1 VLCASITLGGIGR
14 SHRVYNH
21 PNGVTEEEVMTN
33 LLISILGTTVVT
45 TLYGL
50 VVIGFLKLVQKYGL
64 SEEEIWRVEKE
75 KEVEASFKKD

>member
-1 VLCASITLGGIGR
+1 
-14 SHRVYNH
+14 
-21 PNGVTEEEVMTN
+21 MTN